1 MDTGVFLA
9 QLQESPIR
17 SHLDSPLVE
26 PLVNHEWRHKSLP
39 HSTKWDSV
47 MNTCPQTI
55 DSDTP
60 CANSTIGLKSITIKE
75 EINNL
80 HTQCLEWLSWLTFQT
95 TPLYG
100 SSLAIRWFELGQRP
114 FLVYFMQ
121 HALFTYICI
130 ICISVFTCFFEYMD

>member
-1 MDTGVFLA
+1 
-9 QLQESPIR
+9 
-17 SHLDSPLVE
+17 
-26 PLVNHEWRHKSLP
+26 
-39 HSTKWDSV
+39 

-121 HALFTYICI
+121 HALLLIFVLYALVYLLASLNIWTSDIWTNNHWAI
-130 ICISVFTCFFEYMD
+130 